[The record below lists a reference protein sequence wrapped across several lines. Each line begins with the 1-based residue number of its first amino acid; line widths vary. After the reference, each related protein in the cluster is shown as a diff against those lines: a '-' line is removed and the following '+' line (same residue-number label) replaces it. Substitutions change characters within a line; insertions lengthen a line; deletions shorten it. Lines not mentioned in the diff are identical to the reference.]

1 MRKIKKL
8 RSLKPN
14 ARRMREC
21 SRVKQNKRVLI
32 ASQRTHFFS
41 LDFEHDLSQ
50 GYFLLVTS
58 ILNYRNKCTL
68 QMHWRFK
75 SLFVFFYEGGTFL
88 YTGSWWKLGGGGDTK
103 ELMCTF
109 FLPKLLFL
117 VMGQLWVDLKDKW
130 HFEYN
135 QG

>member
-8 RSLKPN
+8 RSLKPS

-21 SRVKQNKRVLI
+21 SRVKQNKRVSI
-32 ASQRTHFFS
+32 NCVPKDT
-41 LDFEHDLSQ
+41 
-50 GYFLLVTS
+50 FLLSRFWTRS
-58 ILNYRNKCTL
+58 FPRLFSPCHFHPKL
-68 QMHWRFK
+68 PEQMYFTNALK
-75 SLFVFFYEGGTFL
+75 IQKFVCFFYEDGTFL
-88 YTGSWWKLGGGGDTK
+88 YTGSWWKWGGGTK
-103 ELMCTF
+103 GINVYF

-117 VMGQLWVDLKDKW
+117 VMGHLWVDLKDKW

>member
-8 RSLKPN
+8 RSLKPS
-14 ARRMREC
+14 ARKMREC

-58 ILNYRNKCTL
+58 ILNYQNKCTL

-75 SLFVFFYEGGTFL
+75 SLFVFFMKMGHFYIQDLGEN
-88 YTGSWWKLGGGGDTK
+88 GGGGGTK
-103 ELMCTF
+103 GINVYF

-117 VMGQLWVDLKDKW
+117 VMGHLWVDLKDKW

>member
-8 RSLKPN
+8 RSLKPS
-14 ARRMREC
+14 ACRMREC

-41 LDFEHDLSQ
+41 LDFEHDLSPRLFSPCHFHPKLPEQ
-50 GYFLLVTS
+50 MYFTNALK
-58 ILNYRNKCTL
+58 IQK
-68 QMHWRFK
+68 
-75 SLFVFFYEGGTFL
+75 FVCFFYEDGTFL
-88 YTGSWWKLGGGGDTK
+88 YTGSWWKWGGGTK
-103 ELMCTF
+103 GINVYL

-117 VMGQLWVDLKDKW
+117 VMGHLWVDLKDKW